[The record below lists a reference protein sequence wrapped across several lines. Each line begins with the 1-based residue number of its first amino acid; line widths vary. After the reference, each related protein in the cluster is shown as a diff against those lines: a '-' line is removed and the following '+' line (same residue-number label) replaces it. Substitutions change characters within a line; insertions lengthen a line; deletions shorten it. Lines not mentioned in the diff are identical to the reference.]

1 MKLEAIC
8 HLLICTHQVSLRW
21 SYLLNCKEVVM
32 QQKQKVMTGASSQR
46 WDATRLKKSSV
57 LIMEPQ
63 LYSAQTVVKL
73 FYLSWRLVVAKHLGA
88 KVFIFSLSF
97 VFICLT
103 LSAQPWW
110 LLLLMLSAS
119 FFLVVFSPSKP
130 LLLLQETLNISLPVH
145 QPFFHPEDLPDFTKF
160 DVAMYGILSV
170 ANTQPQKLT
179 FIHILVGRQ
188 DQHWTK

>member
-1 MKLEAIC
+1 MVLCCTKHGQKKYSSRTSHSHTNEIFNVRDGIMKLEAIC

-88 KVFIFSLSF
+88 KVFLFSLSF

-119 FFLVVFSPSKP
+119 FFLVVFRDHTHPPAAHYSFTFLISVR
-130 LLLLQETLNISLPVH
+130 LL
-145 QPFFHPEDLPDFTKF
+145 
-160 DVAMYGILSV
+160 
-170 ANTQPQKLT
+170 
-179 FIHILVGRQ
+179 
-188 DQHWTK
+188 